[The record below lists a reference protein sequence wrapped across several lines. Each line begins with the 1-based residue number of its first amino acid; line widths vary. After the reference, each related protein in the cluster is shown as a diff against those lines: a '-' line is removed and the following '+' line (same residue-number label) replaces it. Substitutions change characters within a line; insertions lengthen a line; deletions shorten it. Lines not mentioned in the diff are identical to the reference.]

1 MADISLRMYL
11 LLCTGVALWLVY
23 GLFVK
28 SISLILTNGITLL
41 LAGIVLVLKLRYRR
55 TLRKQPDQAS

>member
-28 SISLILTNGITLL
+28 SISLVLTNGITLL

-55 TLRKQPDQAS
+55 TSQGQPDQAN

>member
-28 SISLILTNGITLL
+28 SISLVLTNGITLL

-55 TLRKQPDQAS
+55 TSQGQSDQAS